1 MNKHN
6 FKLLIVDDDPDYTK
20 VLRKILSTE
29 DYLIQ
34 TANSGEDALFKVQL
48 SHYDLVLSD
57 LMMSGM
63 SGIDLLE
70 QVKEESPMTEVILI
84 TGFGT
89 VENAVEAMRKGAYSY
104 FIKGNDPDELLMTI
118 EKVVQNTILKKQHSV
133 LMDTLTPTSVV
144 LSSKNKKFQETIELS
159 KKAAFSNASILL
171 LGESGVG
178 KEVFARFIHQN
189 SPRKNAPFIP
199 VNCHAFQETMLESEL
214 FGHKKGAFTGAQED
228 RIGRFE
234 AADQGTLFLDE
245 IADTPM
251 NTQTKLLRVIENK
264 TIERIGSNEGIYCD
278 FRLVSATNKSIESL
292 IEEGEFREDF
302 YYRMSTIIISIPP
315 LRERKED
322 IPQLVDHFIEN
333 LFKEMKQPFRGMD
346 EEVYHMLMA
355 YDYPGNVRELKNMI
369 ERLAV
374 LSTNGWISKNDIQ
387 LHRPKILR
395 EKKSL
400 KDYRSALEK
409 DYIEKILI
417 ENDYN
422 MTKTANDLGI
432 SRRQLFNK
440 VTEYNLKS
448 EQ

>member
-1 MNKHN
+1 MNKNN

-20 VLRKILSTE
+20 VLKKILSTE

-63 SGIDLLE
+63 TGIDLLE

-84 TGFGT
+84 TGYGT

-189 SPRKNAPFIP
+189 SPRKSAPFIP

-278 FRLVSATNKSIESL
+278 FRLVSATNKSIEDL
-292 IEEGEFREDF
+292 IEEGKFREDF
-302 YYRMSTIIISIPP
+302 YYRMSTIIINIPP

-333 LFKEMKQPFRGMD
+333 LFKEMKQAFRGMD
-346 EEVYHMLMA
+346 EEVYDMLMA

-374 LSTNGWISKNDIQ
+374 LSTDGWISKNDIQ

-400 KDYRSALEK
+400 KDYRSSLEK